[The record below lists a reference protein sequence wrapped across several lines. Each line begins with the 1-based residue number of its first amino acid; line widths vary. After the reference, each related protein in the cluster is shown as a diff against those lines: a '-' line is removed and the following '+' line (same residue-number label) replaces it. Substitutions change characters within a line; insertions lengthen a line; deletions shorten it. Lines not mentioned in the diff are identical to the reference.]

1 MASPAWRHWALLF
14 YLVIFWG
21 FAFGLIAIGLEG
33 FHPVTVVWAR
43 LGLGAVVMWV
53 VFLARAEP
61 FPRQPVWLWR
71 MAALSMLGNLLPFSL
86 IAWAEQSVP
95 SGQAGLLMALMP
107 ITTLIMGHYFLS
119 HEKLTAPRV
128 LGVGLGLAGVAL
140 ILGDDLWQAGSPER
154 LWGQLAILVATIAY
168 AANGIYTKRLPAI
181 HPVTV
186 TAGSLTVGTALLT
199 PCMLYFQGPVDIGH
213 HLDAVGA
220 LLLLGVFAT
229 GVATWVYFIVVQEVG
244 PGFLSTIN
252 YLIPGMA
259 LLFGIV
265 VLAEPAGLL
274 QLAALVLIL
283 LGVWLIQPR
292 TGAVD

>member
-1 MASPAWRHWALLF
+1 MASPALRHWALLF

-53 VFLARAEP
+53 VFLFRSGQLP
-61 FPRQPVWLWR
+61 GQPIWLWR

-95 SGQAGLLMALMP
+95 SGEAGMLMALMP

-119 HEKLTAPRV
+119 HEKLTVPRV
-128 LGVGLGLAGVAL
+128 LGVALGLAGVSL
-140 ILGDDLWQAGSPER
+140 ILGDDLWQTGSPER
-154 LWGQLAILVATIAY
+154 LWGQLAILIATVAY

-181 HPVTV
+181 DPVTV
-186 TAGSLTVGTALLT
+186 TAGSLTVGTVLLT
-199 PCMLYFQGPVDIGH
+199 PWMIYFQGPVEIGS

-220 LLLLGVFAT
+220 VFLLGVFAT
-229 GVATWVYFIVVQEVG
+229 GVATWVYFIVVLEVG

-274 QLAALVLIL
+274 QLAALALIL

-292 TGAVD
+292 TGAVE

>member
-1 MASPAWRHWALLF
+1 MASPALRHWALLF

-53 VFLARAEP
+53 VLLFRSGELP
-61 FPRQPVWLWR
+61 GQPIWLWR

-95 SGQAGLLMALMP
+95 SGEAGMLMALMP

-119 HEKLTAPRV
+119 HEKLTVPRV
-128 LGVGLGLAGVAL
+128 LGVVLGLAGVSL
-140 ILGDDLWQAGSPER
+140 ILGDDLWQTGSPER

-181 HPVTV
+181 DPVTV
-186 TAGSLTVGTALLT
+186 TAGSLTVGTVLLT
-199 PCMLYFQGPVDIGH
+199 PWMLYFQGPVEIGS
-213 HLDAVGA
+213 HLEAVGA
-220 LLLLGVFAT
+220 VFLLGVFAT
-229 GVATWVYFIVVQEVG
+229 GVATWVYFIVVLEVG

-274 QLAALVLIL
+274 QLAALALIL

-292 TGAVD
+292 TGAVE

>member
-1 MASPAWRHWALLF
+1 MASPALRHWALLF

-53 VFLARAEP
+53 VFLFRSGQLP
-61 FPRQPVWLWR
+61 GQSIWLWR

-95 SGQAGLLMALMP
+95 SGEAGMLMALMP

-119 HEKLTAPRV
+119 HEKLTVPRV
-128 LGVGLGLAGVAL
+128 LGVVLGLAGVSL
-140 ILGDDLWQAGSPER
+140 ILGDDLWQTGSPER

-181 HPVTV
+181 DPVTV
-186 TAGSLTVGTALLT
+186 TAGSLTVGTVLLT
-199 PCMLYFQGPVDIGH
+199 PWMLYFQGPVEIGS
-213 HLDAVGA
+213 HLEAVGA
-220 LLLLGVFAT
+220 VFLLGVFAT
-229 GVATWVYFIVVQEVG
+229 GVATWVYFIVVLEVG

-274 QLAALVLIL
+274 QLAALALIL

-292 TGAVD
+292 TGAVE